1 MPIGGSF
8 DNMNNLFIP
17 LYIFLLSKVTAL
29 SAANATALGVK
40 ITNSEVIIITPLFFY
55 SFIIP
60 LSICCTA
67 FCAARFASSW
77 ILL

>member
-40 ITNSEVIIITPLFFY
+40 ITNSEVIIITPLFF
-55 SFIIP
+55 FIHS
-60 LSICCTA
+60 LSH
-67 FCAARFASSW
+67 
-77 ILL
+77 